1 MIVSTIKRFF
11 QKTFGF
17 VSHQPRNFKTMLIRR
32 SLHGVSVNLSVQFN
46 SIYATKLGADP
57 VQLGSLQSAGN
68 AIGALVSIPAD
79 WLIERYG
86 LKKIFLLSTI
96 LLTGSAILYFFAPKW
111 IYLYAAVIL
120 FYVGNRITCIACTVT
135 GANELSNEQRATGR
149 GLCRTISSIATL
161 VTPLLGAWIV
171 SISGGVNAK
180 GIRPLYAVQG
190 IAFILVMVLIA
201 VFFQDKTR
209 LKKIEKQEH
218 VFTQFIHVLKQG
230 PEIIRMMFMI
240 ALMEIPWSMVQ
251 PFMPLFAHQ
260 LKGADEFVLGGMV
273 VAISIAPILFSIPL
287 GRLADRYGRKILLY
301 AITPLSWASNLLLI
315 FAMGRN
321 MLILS
326 GMFFGFNNIAIG
338 IALAMTSEIVSK
350 KQMGHWIS
358 IVSLTRGLM
367 SIPVPM
373 LGGFIWNHIGPH
385 YVFIAAI
392 LIDVAVRLPLLASIR
407 ETLNIRIKEDI
418 HTD

>member
-1 MIVSTIKRFF
+1 MVISATKSFF
-11 QKTFGF
+11 QRTFGF
-17 VSHQPRNFKTMLIRR
+17 VSQQPRNFKIMLIRR

-68 AIGALVSIPAD
+68 AIGALVSIPTG
-79 WLIERYG
+79 WLIESYG
-86 LKKIFLLSTI
+86 LKKIFLLATI
-96 LLTGSAILYFFAPKW
+96 LLTGSAILYFFSPNW
-111 IYLYAAVIL
+111 IYLYAAIIL
-120 FYVGNRITCIACTVT
+120 FYVGNRITCIACTIT

-161 VTPLLGAWIV
+161 LTPLLGAWIV
-171 SISGGVNAK
+171 SISGGISVK
-180 GIRPLYAVQG
+180 GIRPLYAVQVVV
-190 IAFILVMVLIA
+190 FILVMVLIA
-201 VFFQDKTR
+201 VFFHDKPR
-209 LKKIEKQEH
+209 VKKFEKQGQI
-218 VFTQFIHVLKQG
+218 FTEFIHVLKQG
-230 PEIIRMMFMI
+230 PDIVRMMFMI

-260 LKGADEFVLGGMV
+260 LKVADEFVLGGMV

-301 AITPLSWASNLLLI
+301 AITPLCWASNLLLI

-326 GMFFGFNNIAIG
+326 GLFFGFNNIAIG

-358 IVSLTRGLM
+358 IVSLVRGLM

-373 LGGFIWNHIGPH
+373 LGGLIWNHIGPK

-392 LIDVAVRLPLLASIR
+392 LIDVAVRIPLLASIR
-407 ETLNIRIKEDI
+407 ETLNISIEED
-418 HTD
+418 TQSD